1 MEGDSGVIRS
11 IIDKLHSSNIALDE
25 MGGESGFTGSI
36 IDDFYS
42 WNIQG
47 DKRKL
52 KVVLLEF
59 SLMNFNLRISNKIK
73 WNAKVVL
80 LEV

>member
-1 MEGDSGVIRS
+1 MEGESGVIRN
-11 IIDKLHSSNIALDE
+11 IIDKLPSSNIALDE
-25 MGGESGFTGSI
+25 MGGESGLTGSV
-36 IDDFYS
+36 IDYFYS